1 MEKNPC
7 AFENLEK
14 GWGAWRGVVGKK

>member
-14 GWGAWRGVVGKK
+14 GWGVWRGGVGKK